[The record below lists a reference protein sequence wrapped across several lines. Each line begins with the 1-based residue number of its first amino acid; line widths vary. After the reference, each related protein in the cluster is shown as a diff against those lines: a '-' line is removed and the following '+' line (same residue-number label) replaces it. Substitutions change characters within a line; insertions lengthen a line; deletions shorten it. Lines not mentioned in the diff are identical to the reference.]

1 MDLAYF
7 ELLESKSEQLSEQ
20 LTDHILKVQQ
30 QMQKMSASTVEF
42 QGVYRSTAKSLC
54 DDIEASTKKTVELIA
69 HCDELDKDLSQLN
82 ELARQM

>member
-30 QMQKMSASTVEF
+30 QMQKV
-42 QGVYRSTAKSLC
+42 R
-54 DDIEASTKKTVELIA
+54 KKKVQSHHDKQSCNLDVCI
-69 HCDELDKDLSQLN
+69 HC
-82 ELARQM
+82 